1 MLGSRSANSLFDA
14 MRGVMLSCS
23 WTLELMA
30 NQPLSLL
37 SLSYQQAWDLA
48 IVASAGRSREEAI
61 GRFSWR
67 RYTAANSI
75 RSINVVIIRICLR
88 AIDAFRH
95 CCTWNPKE
103 LTWITSLS
111 SRNALSGVWTEI
123 PPGAP
128 RLFPSLRA
136 PAFSSPGR
144 GFSFPDPGLWAWAVA
159 GALSVQAR
167 L

>member
-103 LTWITSLS
+103 RDLDHIPLLS
-111 SRNALSGVWTEI
+111 KRIEWGLDGNSPRSPASR
-123 PPGAP
+123 
-128 RLFPSLRA
+128 
-136 PAFSSPGR
+136 
-144 GFSFPDPGLWAWAVA
+144 
-159 GALSVQAR
+159 SVP
-167 L
+167 